1 MSDPT
6 ACPACGHRFTA
17 DHEPTPPYDCVV
29 KDCRCSGFKMPGYL
43 TPPPTPHDPVNHP
56 SHYTAGGIECI
67 DAIEAWPRGR
77 PGRIEQSSDGAP
89 LSATASDASNSRS
102 GRQPEVKPTPS
113 ASSMPPVRE
122 TAGTAPNGAAWR
134 ILNGDVR
141 AALERMKAGSID
153 CVVTSPPYYW
163 QRDYE
168 VDGQIGHEQT
178 IEGYVEALV
187 AVFRGVQ
194 RVLADDG
201 TVFLNLGDTYYSAK
215 GKPHGRDDKHNGRQM
230 MRKHLRAVDGPGLG
244 LPRKSLIGIPWR
256 VALAMQTD
264 GWTLRSAVMWERPG
278 TLPEPTAH
286 DRPWRTYEHVFIF
299 SKGPRYFF
307 DRRGLKGDEDIW
319 RIVARPENPG
329 AHFAPYPRELVQ
341 RCLDVGC
348 KPGGSVLDPFVG
360 SGTTMLAALTRKS
373 PATGIDLKPEYC
385 DFIVERIA
393 REFQAR
399 PVNGDRGRV
408 RR

>member
-1 MSDPT
+1 MPKPPKLKNRDPRVNPSFYT
-6 ACPACGHRFTA
+6 LQEVA
-17 DHEPTPPYDCVV
+17 DVLKVSVSTVRRAV
-29 KDCRCSGFKMPGYL
+29 KAAELDVTRVGTLGQIRVSRQALDRY
-43 TPPPTPHDPVNHP
+43 
-56 SHYTAGGIECI
+56 IE
-67 DAIEAWPRGR
+67 R
-77 PGRIEQSSDGAP
+77 SSDGAEASP
-89 LSATASDASNSRS
+89 TAV
-102 GRQPEVKPTPS
+102 PPTPS
-113 ASSMPPVRE
+113 LPRKQPDAKPSSQSTGALSVRE
-122 TAGTAPNGAAWR
+122 TTGTAPNGAAWC

-141 AALERMKAGSID
+141 AALERVKAASID

-168 VDGQIGHEQT
+168 VEGQIGHEQT

-187 AVFRGVQ
+187 AVFRGVH

-230 MRKHLRAVDGPGLG
+230 MRRHLRAVDGPGLG

-256 VALAMQTD
+256 VALAMQSD
-264 GWTLRSAVMWERPG
+264 GWTLRSTVMWERPG

-319 RIVARPENPG
+319 RFVARPENPG

-373 PATGIDLKPEYC
+373 PATGIDLKREYC

-399 PVNGDRGRV
+399 PVNGTARAPRALNANA
-408 RR
+408 